1 VRTLAS
7 QMLCSYKLGNLIMGH
22 LIASQAHHLDAHNE
36 NIDNRI
42 KASS

>member
-1 VRTLAS
+1 
-7 QMLCSYKLGNLIMGH
+7 LGNLIMGH
-22 LIASQAHHLDAHNE
+22 LTTLQEHHLDAHNE